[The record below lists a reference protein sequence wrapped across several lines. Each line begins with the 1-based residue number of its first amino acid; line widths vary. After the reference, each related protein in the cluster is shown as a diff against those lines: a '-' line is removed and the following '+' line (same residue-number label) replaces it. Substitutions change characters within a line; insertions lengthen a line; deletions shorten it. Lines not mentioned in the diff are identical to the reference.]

1 MAESRVHRE
10 SKLAGPPSGET
21 GNAGH
26 FLHGGGASA
35 VPRVADRPGSGEPSG
50 DGIGIYLHDISKV
63 GLLDRVDEGDLGRR
77 IETCRSLKDLEAG
90 LEARFGR
97 PPLALET
104 LQEVLGRLHG
114 TAKLAEALG
123 RLLGAHPSTISVL
136 VNDGRVRDAIDG
148 ELSDDL
154 VNLLAGELECELE
167 EVTALV
173 ISLSVCRRLVPP
185 GVVRDGIGHLEP
197 RQLQSYLGRPA
208 STTGLQRY
216 TDTSRRHFENVRTD
230 GSTARQMM
238 AEANL
243 RLVVSV
249 AKRYAGRGM
258 SLPDLIQEG
267 NIGLIRAVDK
277 FDFRRG
283 YKLSTYAT
291 WWVRQGVTRAL
302 AEHSRVIRL
311 PVHVVESINKL
322 VKVVRRLV
330 QEYGR
335 EPTNE
340 EISAKMDISPEK
352 VRELLNIS
360 QQPVSLDT
368 PIRDQGE
375 GRVGDLIEDE
385 NVEAPA
391 EAASQQ
397 LFREGVNEVL
407 DTLNEREAKVIRM
420 RFGIV
425 DGRTHTLEEV
435 GKELGVTRERIRQI
449 EAKAIQKLSH
459 PSRANKLRVF
469 LER

>member
-1 MAESRVHRE
+1 
-10 SKLAGPPSGET
+10 
-21 GNAGH
+21 
-26 FLHGGGASA
+26 
-35 VPRVADRPGSGEPSG
+35 
-50 DGIGIYLHDISKV
+50 
-63 GLLDRVDEGDLGRR
+63 
-77 IETCRSLKDLEAG
+77 
-90 LEARFGR
+90 
-97 PPLALET
+97 
-104 LQEVLGRLHG
+104 
-114 TAKLAEALG
+114 
-123 RLLGAHPSTISVL
+123 
-136 VNDGRVRDAIDG
+136 
-148 ELSDDL
+148 
-154 VNLLAGELECELE
+154 
-167 EVTALV
+167 
-173 ISLSVCRRLVPP
+173 
-185 GVVRDGIGHLEP
+185 
-197 RQLQSYLGRPA
+197 
-208 STTGLQRY
+208 
-216 TDTSRRHFENVRTD
+216 
-230 GSTARQMM
+230 MM

-340 EISAKMDISPEK
+340 EIGAKMDISPEK

-360 QQPVSLDT
+360 EQPVSLDT

-375 GRVGDLIEDE
+375 SRVGDLIEDE

-449 EAKAIQKLSH
+449 EAKAIQRLSH
-459 PSRANKLRVF
+459 PSRSNKLRVF
-469 LER
+469 LEQ

>member
-10 SKLAGPPSGET
+10 RRLAGPPGGET
-21 GNAGH
+21 GDADR
-26 FLHGGGASA
+26 LLPGGGSA
-35 VPRVADRPGSGEPSG
+35 VPGATERPGYGEPSY

-63 GLLDRVDEGDLGRR
+63 ALLDRVDEGDLGRR
-77 IETCRSLKDLEAG
+77 IETNRSLRDLEAG
-90 LEARFGR
+90 LTARFGR

-104 LQEVLGRLHG
+104 LQEVLGRLRD
-114 TAKLAEALG
+114 AASLAEALG
-123 RLLGAHPSTISVL
+123 RLLGAYPPTISVL
-136 VNDGRVRDAIDG
+136 VNDDRVRDAIDG

-154 VNLLAGELECELE
+154 VNLLAGDLECELDE
-167 EVTALV
+167 ASALA

-185 GVVRDGIGHLEP
+185 EVVRDGIGHLEP
-197 RQLQSYLGRPA
+197 RHLQRYLGRPA

-216 TDTSRRHFENVRTD
+216 TDTSRQHFEYVRND
-230 GSTARQMM
+230 GSIAKRMM

-311 PVHVVESINKL
+311 PVHVIESINKL
-322 VKVVRRLV
+322 IKVVRRLV

-340 EISAKMDISPEK
+340 EISAKMDISPER

-360 QQPVSLDT
+360 EQPISLDT

-375 GRVGDLIEDE
+375 SRVGDLIEDE

-391 EAASQQ
+391 EVASRQ
-397 LFREGVNEVL
+397 LFKEGVNEVL

-420 RFGIV
+420 RFGIE
-425 DGRTHTLEEV
+425 DGQTHTLEEV

-449 EAKAIQKLSH
+449 EGKAIRKLSH

>member
-1 MAESRVHRE
+1 MVESRVPGDSEVAR
-10 SKLAGPPSGET
+10 LPGRET
-21 GNAGH
+21 GGADH
-26 FLHGGGASA
+26 PLQGGGMSSIA
-35 VPRVADRPGSGEPSG
+35 RVAERPGSPEPG
-50 DGIGIYLHDISKV
+50 YDGIGIYLHDISRV
-63 GLLDRVDEGDLGRR
+63 DLLDRVDEGDLGRR
-77 IETCRSLKDLEAG
+77 IETSRSLRDLEAG
-90 LEARFGR
+90 LTARFGR

-104 LQEVLGRLHG
+104 LQEVLARLRE
-114 TAKLAEALG
+114 AARLANALG
-123 RLLGAHPSTISVL
+123 RLLGAYPPTISVL

-154 VNLLAGELECELE
+154 VNLLAGELECEPE
-167 EVTALV
+167 EAAALA

-185 GVVRDGIGHLEP
+185 EVVRDGIGHLQA
-197 RQLQSYLGRPA
+197 RQLHRYLGRPA

-216 TDTSRRHFENVRTD
+216 TDTSRLHFEYLRDD
-230 GSTARQMM
+230 GSAAKQAM

-311 PVHVVESINKL
+311 PVHVIESINKL

-340 EISAKMDISPEK
+340 EISAKMDIPPEK

-360 QQPVSLDT
+360 EQPVSLDT

-375 GRVGDLIEDE
+375 SRVGDLIEDE

-391 EAASQQ
+391 EAASRQ

-407 DTLNEREAKVIRM
+407 DTLTEREAKVIRM
-420 RFGIV
+420 RFGME

-435 GKELGVTRERIRQI
+435 GKALGVTRERIRQI
-449 EAKAIQKLSH
+449 EAKAIKQLSH
-459 PSRANKLRVF
+459 PSRADKLRVF

>member
-1 MAESRVHRE
+1 MAESGL
-10 SKLAGPPSGET
+10 SKDSGPPTGGEA
-21 GNAGH
+21 GNVYH
-26 FLHGGGASA
+26 PLYGGATSA
-35 VPRVADRPGSGEPSG
+35 RPGVAERQAPGEPSS

-63 GLLDRVDEGDLGRR
+63 DLLDRVDEGDLGRR
-77 IETCRSLKDLEAG
+77 IETGRSLRDLEAD
-90 LEARFGR
+90 LAARFGR

-104 LQEVLGRLHG
+104 LQEVLGRLRE
-114 TAKLAEALG
+114 TARLAEALG
-123 RLLGAHPSTISVL
+123 RLLGAYPPTISAL

-154 VNLLAGELECELE
+154 VDLLAGDLECEPE
-167 EVTALV
+167 EAAALAV
-173 ISLSVCRRLVPP
+173 SLSVCRRLVPP
-185 GVVRDGIGHLEP
+185 EVVRDGIGHLEP
-197 RQLQSYLGRPA
+197 RQLRRYLGRPV

-216 TDTSRRHFENVRTD
+216 TDTCRRHFEHARED
-230 GSTARQMM
+230 GSAAKQAM

-340 EISAKMDISPEK
+340 EISAKMDISPER

-375 GRVGDLIEDE
+375 SRVGDLIEDS

-391 EAASQQ
+391 DAASEE
-397 LFREGVNEVL
+397 LCKDGVNRVL
-407 DTLNEREAKVIRM
+407 DTLGEREAKVIRM
-420 RFGIV
+420 RFGMEG
-425 DGRTHTLEEV
+425 GRTHTLEEV

-449 EAKAIQKLSH
+449 ETKALRKLSH
-459 PSRANKLRVF
+459 PSRAEKLRVF

>member
-104 LQEVLGRLHG
+104 LQEILSRLHG
-114 TAKLAEALG
+114 TAILAEALC
-123 RLLGAHPSTISVL
+123 RLLGAYPRTISVL
-136 VNDGRVRDAIDG
+136 VKDDRVQDALDG
-148 ELSDDL
+148 ELSEDL
-154 VNLLAGELECELE
+154 MSFLAGELECEPE
-167 EVTALV
+167 EAAALA

-185 GVVRDGIGHLEP
+185 EVVRDGIGHLEP
-197 RQLQSYLGRPA
+197 RQLQRYLGRPA
-208 STTGLQRY
+208 STTWLQRY
-216 TDTSRRHFENVRTD
+216 ADTSRRHFEYVRSD
-230 GSTARQMM
+230 GSTAKQMM

-449 EAKAIQKLSH
+449 EAKAIQRLSH

>member
-10 SKLAGPPSGET
+10 SDPAGLTGWEA
-21 GNAGH
+21 GNADH
-26 FLHGGGASA
+26 SLQGGGKSAS
-35 VPRVADRPGSGEPSG
+35 PRLRERPSSGEPAADTIS
-50 DGIGIYLHDISKV
+50 IYLQDISKV

-77 IETCRSLKDLEAG
+77 IETCRSLKDLEAS
-90 LEARFGR
+90 LTARFGR

-104 LQEVLGRLHG
+104 LQVVLSRLHG
-114 TAKLAEALG
+114 TAKLAEALC
-123 RLLGAHPSTISVL
+123 RLLGAYPHTISVL
-136 VNDGRVRDAIDG
+136 VSDGRVRDALDG
-148 ELSDDL
+148 ELSEDL
-154 VNLLAGELECELE
+154 IKFLSGELECDPDEAA
-167 EVTALV
+167 ALA
-173 ISLSVCRRLVPP
+173 ISLSVCRRLAPP
-185 GVVRDGIGHLEP
+185 EVVRDGIGHLEP
-197 RQLQSYLGRPA
+197 RQLQRYLGRPA
-208 STTGLQRY
+208 STTWLQRY
-216 TDTSRRHFENVRTD
+216 ADTSRRHFEYVRSD
-230 GSTARQMM
+230 GSKAKQMM

-291 WWVRQGVTRAL
+291 WWVRQGVTRSL

-340 EISAKMDISPEK
+340 EISAKMDISPER
-352 VRELLNIS
+352 VRELLSIS

-375 GRVGDLIEDE
+375 SRVGDLIEDS
-385 NVEAPA
+385 NVDAPVDM
-391 EAASQQ
+391 ASRQ
-397 LFREGVNEVL
+397 LSKDGVNRVL

-420 RFGIV
+420 RFGIE
-425 DGRTHTLEEV
+425 DGRTRTLEEV

-449 EAKAIQKLSH
+449 EVKAIQKLSH
-459 PSRANKLRVF
+459 PSRANKLRVY

>member
-185 GVVRDGIGHLEP
+185 GVVRDGIGHLEA
-197 RQLQSYLGRPA
+197 RQLRRYLGRPA
-208 STTGLQRY
+208 ATTGLQRY
-216 TDTSRRHFENVRTD
+216 TDTCRRHFEYVRSD
-230 GSTARQMM
+230 GSTAKQMM

-340 EISAKMDISPEK
+340 EIGAKMDISPEK

-360 QQPVSLDT
+360 EQPVSLDT

-375 GRVGDLIEDE
+375 SRVGDLIEDE

-449 EAKAIQKLSH
+449 EAKAIQRLSH
-459 PSRANKLRVF
+459 PSRSNKLRVF
-469 LER
+469 LEQ

>member
-185 GVVRDGIGHLEP
+185 GVVRDGIGHLEA
-197 RQLQSYLGRPA
+197 RQLRRYLGRPA
-208 STTGLQRY
+208 ATTGLQRY
-216 TDTSRRHFENVRTD
+216 TDTCRRHFEYVRSD

-340 EISAKMDISPEK
+340 EIGAKMDISPEK

-385 NVEAPA
+385 NLEAPA
-391 EAASQQ
+391 ELASRQ
-397 LFREGVNEVL
+397 LFKEGVNRVL

-420 RFGIV
+420 RFGID

-435 GKELGVTRERIRQI
+435 GKELGVTRERVRQI
-449 EAKAIQKLSH
+449 EVKAIQNLSH
-459 PSRANKLRVF
+459 PSRASKLRVF
-469 LER
+469 LEQ

>member
-1 MAESRVHRE
+1 MAESTVHSE
-10 SKLAGPPSGET
+10 SDLARLPGGET
-21 GNAGH
+21 GNADH
-26 FLHGGGASA
+26 FLQGGGTSA
-35 VPRVADRPGSGEPSG
+35 VPRVTERPGSDEPSA

-63 GLLDRVDEGDLGRR
+63 SLLDRVDEGDLGRR
-77 IETCRSLKDLEAG
+77 IETCRSLKDLGAG

-104 LQEVLGRLHG
+104 LQEVLGRLHS

-148 ELSDDL
+148 ELSEDL
-154 VNLLAGELECELE
+154 MNLLAGELECEPE
-167 EVTALV
+167 ETTALA

-185 GVVRDGIGHLEP
+185 EVVRDGIGHLEA
-197 RQLQSYLGRPA
+197 RQLQRYLGRPA
-208 STTGLQRY
+208 ATTGLQRY
-216 TDTSRRHFENVRTD
+216 TDTCRQHFKYIRND
-230 GSTARQMM
+230 GSKAKQMM

-249 AKRYAGRGM
+249 AKRYAGRGL

-311 PVHVVESINKL
+311 PVHVIESINKL

-335 EPTNE
+335 EPTSE
-340 EISAKMDISPEK
+340 EISAKMEISPEK

-375 GRVGDLIEDE
+375 SRVGDLIADE
-385 NVEAPA
+385 NQEAPA
-391 EAASQQ
+391 ELASRQ
-397 LFREGVNEVL
+397 LFKEGVNRVL

-420 RFGIV
+420 RFGID

-449 EAKAIQKLSH
+449 EVKAIQKLSH